1 MDTPDSILCEMT
13 IEADPASVFAFFT
26 DPKRLVRWM
35 GASATLDP
43 QPGGLLLVDVVEGR
57 VARGKFTEVV
67 PVSRLAYTFGWE
79 GGEKVPPGASLI
91 EIDLAPNNGGTFLRF
106 KHSGLPP
113 EAVPG
118 HREGWNHYLGR
129 LAMVAAGHDPG
140 PDPWRK
146 GHQEPGN

>member
-1 MDTPDSILCEMT
+1 MDASNSIHFEMT
-13 IEADPASVFAFFT
+13 IEADQASVFAFFT

-35 GASATLDP
+35 GASATVDP
-43 QPGGLLLVDVVEGR
+43 QPGGLLLVDVVDGH

-79 GGEKVPPGASLI
+79 GSENVPPGSSLV
-91 EIDLAPNNGGTFLRF
+91 EIDLAPKDGGTLLRF
-106 KHSGLPP
+106 KHSGLPA
-113 EAVPG
+113 EEVPG

-129 LAMVAAGHDPG
+129 LALVASGHDPG

-146 GHQEPGN
+146 S